1 MGCYTWNWMHIRVHN
16 ENNACSELLA
26 LMKKVRDR
34 VGENPECEPNER
46 SYNIVRDGKK
56 FNLANE
62 CEFNAYKNNENAA
75 WKQIDIEDSFSQYI
89 HGEQE
94 PFYDLEKAIESSA
107 AKEHCAFIGITV
119 EEDATVYLNWVGNV
133 LHETGG
139 LELFENAQFYDLKS
153 WYIEYE
159 RFDDA
164 MYRFKENECNK
175 IPLHYNGPNVAL
187 ATEFIEII
195 KYTTDAYPGSFW
207 GEDDDGLPIQH
218 GLTMYQWNDESISVV
233 EPFIYED
240 GTVKFNCERISIVQ

>member
-139 LELFENAQFYDLKS
+139 L
-153 WYIEYE
+153 
-159 RFDDA
+159 
-164 MYRFKENECNK
+164 
-175 IPLHYNGPNVAL
+175 
-187 ATEFIEII
+187 
-195 KYTTDAYPGSFW
+195 
-207 GEDDDGLPIQH
+207 
-218 GLTMYQWNDESISVV
+218 
-233 EPFIYED
+233 
-240 GTVKFNCERISIVQ
+240 